1 MEIQIPSPKHY
12 ETYHGSSEAVRAYL
26 DRIEEAASERL
37 RSEAL
42 DRLRVS
48 LLIATQEELDRG
60 LFLAYENFDWQ
71 CKYAAVGVNGNFR
84 RYHEGDDPEK
94 ISELCEM
101 LCDAFTKVGK
111 KRRSKFNSTLAVEIV
126 RQITRSFLGNQ
137 FIR

>member
-1 MEIQIPSPKHY
+1 MEIKIPPPKHY
-12 ETYHGSSEAVRAYL
+12 ETYHGSSALVREYL
-26 DRIEEAASERL
+26 HRIEQTASEL
-37 RSEAL
+37 LVSDAI

-94 ISELCEM
+94 ISQLCEM

-111 KRRSKFNSTLAVEIV
+111 KRKSKFDSALAVEIV
-126 RQITRSFLGNQ
+126 RQITRSVLEKQ